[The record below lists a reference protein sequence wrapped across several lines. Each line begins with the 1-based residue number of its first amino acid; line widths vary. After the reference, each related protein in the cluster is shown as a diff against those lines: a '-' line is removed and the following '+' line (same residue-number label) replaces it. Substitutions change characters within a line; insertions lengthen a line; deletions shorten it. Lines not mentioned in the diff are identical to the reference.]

1 MNFRLLFSV
10 SVFLFLVFGL
20 PFSLILFL
28 CLHASISFFR
38 FLYLFCVSPFLI
50 SVFFPCWFSFFLR
63 SASVLSSFC
72 VVSVSSFLSFFCFAF
87 RLGGAGG
94 WGGVGELS
102 RKINVKTKLKDITK

>member
-72 VVSVSSFLSFFCFAF
+72 VVSDPFPPSFPFSVLHLDWAGQE
-87 RLGGAGG
+87 GGRG
-94 WGGVGELS
+94 WGTEPENK
-102 RKINVKTKLKDITK
+102 RKNY